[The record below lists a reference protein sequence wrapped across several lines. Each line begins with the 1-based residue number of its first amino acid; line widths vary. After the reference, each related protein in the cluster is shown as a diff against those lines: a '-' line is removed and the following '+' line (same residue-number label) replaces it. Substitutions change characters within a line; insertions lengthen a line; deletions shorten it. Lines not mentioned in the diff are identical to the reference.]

1 LNYSDLEKLRISA
14 SLTTNAAELHG
25 LISSRLCFGINN
37 FQDLTSEDTSDDKSV
52 TSIQIQEFN
61 NAFLKMIEDAKDQF
75 KKGGFSFEPLLPNDS
90 EPIEYRALGLASW
103 CQGFVDGYGMSV
115 AELEIEIDKLG
126 DGEAAEII
134 EDFAQISTLD
144 SNSISD
150 EQDEEIAFMELVE
163 YVRVSVQLLYE
174 GFRGY
179 TNES

>member
-1 LNYSDLEKLRISA
+1 MNYSDLEKLRISA
-14 SLTTNAAELHG
+14 SLTTNAAEFHG
-25 LISSRLCFGINN
+25 LISSRLCFGIDK
-37 FQDLTSEDTSDDKSV
+37 FEDLTLEDSSDDRSV

-61 NAFLKMIEDAKDQF
+61 DAFLKMLNEAKDHF
-75 KKGGFSFEPLLPNDS
+75 NKGGFNFEPLLPSDS
-90 EPIEYRALGLASW
+90 EPIEYRALALASW

-115 AELEIEIDKLG
+115 AELEIEIKKLG

-163 YVRVSVQLLYE
+163 YVSVSVQLLYE
-174 GFRGY
+174 DFRGY
-179 TNES
+179 KNES

>member
-1 LNYSDLEKLRISA
+1 MKYSDIEKLRISA
-14 SLTTNAAELHG
+14 SLTTNVAEFHG
-25 LISSRLCFGINN
+25 LISARLCFGIDN
-37 FQDLTSEDTSDDKSV
+37 FQDLTSEDSSDDKSV
-52 TSIQIQEFN
+52 TSVQIQEFN
-61 NAFLKMIEDAKDQF
+61 NAFLNIIEDVKDQF
-75 KKGGFSFEPLLPNDS
+75 KKGGFNFDPLLPSDS
-90 EPIEYRALGLASW
+90 EPIEYRALGLALW

-115 AELEIEIDKLG
+115 AELKIEIDKLG

-174 GFRGY
+174 DFRGY
-179 TNES
+179 KNES